1 MAGRWYAEAS
11 PRVFVK
17 QYQNVMRI
25 SDALASVRPFFSFE
39 FFPPKDDDGS
49 RRLFETIAA
58 LQPLRPAFVS
68 ITYGAG
74 GSTRARTVALAKQI
88 QSETGITVV
97 AHVTCVGAT
106 RAELRALF
114 DDLARAGIVNV
125 LALRGDPPAPAQHF
139 EPPPG
144 GFAHATELIAM
155 LRRNYDF
162 CIGAACYPEKHP
174 EAADAAD
181 DLAHLREKVEAGAD
195 FLVSQLFFDNLS
207 FFEFERRARAASIAV
222 PMLPGLMPITN
233 FDQIRRFVA
242 LCGAAIPPK
251 LHVEMTLRKG
261 DPEAVEALGIAYA
274 AMQAVELLQAG
285 VPGIHFYTLNRSPA
299 TRAIVSA
306 LLAASAWR
314 LPGDQRLPRYSTAT
328 LR

>member
-1 MAGRWYAEAS
+1 
-11 PRVFVK
+11 
-17 QYQNVMRI
+17 MRI
-25 SDALASVRPFFSFE
+25 SEALATLRPFFSFE

-74 GSTRARTVALAKQI
+74 GSTRARTVSLAKQI
-88 QSETGITVV
+88 QTETGITVV
-97 AHVTCVGAT
+97 AHVTCVGST
-106 RAELRALF
+106 RAELRALL
-114 DDLARAGIVNV
+114 DDLSRAGIVNV
-125 LALRGDPPAPAQHF
+125 LALRGDPPASAGAFQ
-139 EPPPG
+139 PPPG

-174 EAADAAD
+174 EAPNAAD
-181 DLAHLREKVEAGAD
+181 DLARLQQKVDAGAD
-195 FLVSQLFFDNLS
+195 FLVSQLFFDNAT
-207 FFEFERRARAASIAV
+207 FFEFERRVRAAGLTV

-242 LCGAAIPPK
+242 LCGATIPPK

-261 DPEAVEALGIAYA
+261 DSEAVEALGVAYA
-274 AMQAVELLQAG
+274 SMQAVELLQSGA
-285 VPGIHFYTLNRSPA
+285 PGIHFYTLNRSPA

-314 LPGDQRLPRYSTAT
+314 LPSYSAATA
-328 LR
+328 R